1 MKTFTDKEIEQVY
14 KMDEAIKDTYNTLN
28 TLNEGL
34 IKMEQ
39 RTVIPVEGDKVM
51 LYMPCVDNKEK
62 FSAVKIISIYPEN
75 AADGYPATQAVT
87 VLTELEHGENV
98 AVLSASYLTRLR
110 TGAMTGIATDL
121 LAKKDAKELGIIG
134 TGGMAFEQA
143 LGVLEVRDI
152 KTIRLFNRTLSKCD
166 DFKARLEAHGV
177 KAEIE
182 ICENVNDVTRDSD
195 IINTATNSTEAV
207 FEDEHVK
214 DGAHINGLGSYMPEM
229 REIHTN
235 SIKRARHVIFDDVD
249 GVIEEAGEFIHAVK
263 TGDFKWEKAIG
274 LNDALDQEFERDE
287 KDITI
292 FKSVG
297 ASYYDMSA
305 AIGAYKKLV

>member
-1 MKTFTDKEIEQVY
+1 MKTFNDQEIEQVY
-14 KMDEAIKDTYNTLN
+14 KMDEAIKDTYSTLQ

-62 FSAVKIISIYPEN
+62 FSAVKIISIYPDN
-75 AADGYPATQAVT
+75 AKDGYPATQAVT

-121 LAKKDAKELGIIG
+121 LAKKDAKELGVIG

-152 KTIRLFNRTLSKCD
+152 KTIRLYNRTLSKCD
-166 DFKARLEAHGV
+166 DFKTRLENFGV
-177 KAEIE
+177 KADIK
-182 ICENVNDVTRDSD
+182 ICEDVNELTRYSD
-195 IINTATNSTEAV
+195 IINTATNSTESV
-207 FEDEHVK
+207 FDDKHVK

-229 REIHTN
+229 REIHPG

-263 TGDFKWEKAIG
+263 VGDFKWEKAIG